1 MPQSVPHESV
11 VPKLREPTVTKHRLI
26 LIGSGAFGVP
36 SFAAVAADPRFDVL
50 AVITPPAR
58 ASGRAKELTPTP
70 VARWATAAGLRVI
83 EIARIRNP
91 DSIAQVLEL
100 QADAAFLVDFG
111 QIIPH
116 DLLSGLKHGVVN
128 LHPSLLP
135 RHRGASPIPASIVAG
150 DAVTGVTT
158 MLMDEGVDTGPTLHV
173 VTAPIH
179 ETDTAVTLEARL
191 AALAAEGVPDTLA
204 GWLQGTIPA
213 VAQLNEGAT
222 TTGLLDRDAGRISA
236 TVSAVDAYRRWRAY
250 QPWPGVWVEGV
261 GIDGRLILAEVGV
274 PVPHQG
280 DEQGAVV
287 LVDDLL
293 LLVLADGALPLL
305 HVKPAGG
312 REMSGGAYARG
323 RSEILSGRARI
334 TP

>member
-1 MPQSVPHESV
+1 MPQSVPRASV

-58 ASGRAKELTPTP
+58 ASGRAKALTPTP
-70 VARWATAAGLRVI
+70 VAHWATAAGLRVI

-100 QADAAFLVDFG
+100 RADAALLVDFG

-150 DAVTGVTT
+150 DAVTGVTM
-158 MLMDEGVDTGPTLHV
+158 MLMDEGVDTGPTIHV
-173 VTAPIH
+173 VKAPIDAR
-179 ETDTAVTLEARL
+179 DTAVTLEARL
-191 AALAAEGVPDTLA
+191 AVLAADWVSDTLA
-204 GWLQGTIPA
+204 GWLQGTIAP
-213 VAQLNEGAT
+213 VAQSNEGAT
-222 TTGLLDRDAGRISA
+222 TTGLLDRDAGRIIA
-236 TVSAVDAYRRWRAY
+236 TTSAVDAYRRWRAY
-250 QPWPGVWVEGV
+250 QPWPGVWVEGA

-274 PVPHQG
+274 PVPYHG
-280 DEQGAVV
+280 DDHGAVV
-287 LVDDLL
+287 LVDNQL

-312 REMSGGAYARG
+312 RSMSGGAYARG